1 MIVNANG
8 SIDGTQVLN
17 FGKEYTSSPTMNV
30 LYRSSNI
37 SQEGSVSIIKV
48 VSPGVNFLADGVLRV
63 TGIFSLMCL
72 RKCTGAN
79 YLAGDISASGGDGSS
94 FLATFTVNANGSI
107 DGTQVLNFGKE
118 YTSSPTV
125 TGGSTIRELYVQD
138 DGAKG
143 PQHQIFN

>member
-1 MIVNANG
+1 
-8 SIDGTQVLN
+8 
-17 FGKEYTSSPTMNV
+17 MNV

-63 TGIFSLMCL
+63 TGMVRQDESITSLVIESG
-72 RKCTGAN
+72 GAN
-79 YLAGDISASGGDGSS
+79 YIAGDISASGGDGSS

>member
-8 SIDGTQVLN
+8 SIDGTQVLK

-63 TGIFSLMCL
+63 TG
-72 RKCTGAN
+72 
-79 YLAGDISASGGDGSS
+79 
-94 FLATFTVNANGSI
+94 
-107 DGTQVLNFGKE
+107 
-118 YTSSPTV
+118 
-125 TGGSTIRELYVQD
+125 GSTIRELYVQD
-138 DGAKG
+138 DIPKAMVRRTIKINCAC
-143 PQHQIFN
+143 PHQSGFIRALHSLMPT

>member
-1 MIVNANG
+1 MPSANDPALMGAKDDVQDGQCYSQPNGAKDGLTVILSANYLAGDISASGGDGSSFLASFTVNANG

-63 TGIFSLMCL
+63 TGMV
-72 RKCTGAN
+72 RQ
-79 YLAGDISASGGDGSS
+79 DE
-94 FLATFTVNANGSI
+94 SI
-107 DGTQVLNFGKE
+107 
-118 YTSSPTV
+118 TSPW
-125 TGGSTIRELYVQD
+125 G
-138 DGAKG
+138 
-143 PQHQIFN
+143 